1 MSKSVLTA
9 LAISAGA
16 LGAQAWPGPLSTQD
30 LDREPERAYTLILD
44 GKEVALQP
52 GQEVR
57 IEGKF
62 ENPSARLELG
72 ATRHF
77 AYAGIG
83 FDYPAEFVWE
93 PDVADPAIRMWT
105 MDGSDITLMVFRF
118 SFGFSAEEYAD
129 SLGEEL
135 DEVSADPIQRKLG
148 GQALAGVGVRAEVA
162 GSVLLYEVLE
172 VPSQV
177 GSTLLVVM
185 DATEAGMHTAEYQ
198 RTMELL
204 ATSFRVGGPVNAE
217 RLLQL
222 EEEIAD
228 VRQQIEVFEVTYT
241 DEQPILKELRDRLAK
256 LEAELERARAGGR

>member
-83 FDYPAEFVWE
+83 
-93 PDVADPAIRMWT
+93 
-105 MDGSDITLMVFRF
+105 
-118 SFGFSAEEYAD
+118 
-129 SLGEEL
+129 
-135 DEVSADPIQRKLG
+135 
-148 GQALAGVGVRAEVA
+148 
-162 GSVLLYEVLE
+162 
-172 VPSQV
+172 
-177 GSTLLVVM
+177 
-185 DATEAGMHTAEYQ
+185 
-198 RTMELL
+198 
-204 ATSFRVGGPVNAE
+204 
-217 RLLQL
+217 
-222 EEEIAD
+222 
-228 VRQQIEVFEVTYT
+228 
-241 DEQPILKELRDRLAK
+241 
-256 LEAELERARAGGR
+256 